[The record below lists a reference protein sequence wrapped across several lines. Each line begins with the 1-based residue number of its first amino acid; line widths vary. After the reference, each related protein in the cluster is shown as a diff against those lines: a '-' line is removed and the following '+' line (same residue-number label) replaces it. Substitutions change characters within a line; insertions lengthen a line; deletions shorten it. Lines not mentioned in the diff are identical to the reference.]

1 MSIEDPIVQN
11 REEVDQ
17 LMIVEIERKAT
28 EFQSFG
34 KISRLSR
41 DCVITEKIDG
51 TNGQI
56 LITEKKQIFV
66 GSRSRWLVENGMLV
80 GDHFGFGAWV
90 LAHKDELIEGLG
102 IGRHFGE
109 WWGYGIQRKYGLTEK
124 RFSLFNVS
132 IWNEQTK
139 PACCYVVPK
148 LYEGVFETE
157 SINVALERLR
167 KVGSVAAPGFLK
179 PEGIIIYHTA
189 AGMYFKKT
197 LENDESPKGKVDVN

>member
-1 MSIEDPIVQN
+1 MEG
-11 REEVDQ
+11 
-17 LMIVEIERKAT
+17 T
-28 EFQSFG
+28 EFVSFN
-34 KISRLSR
+34 KIPRLSR
-41 DCVITEKIDG
+41 LCTITEKIDG
-51 TNGQI
+51 TSGVI
-56 LITEKKQIFV
+56 YVTVEKQIFA
-66 GSRSRWLVENGMLV
+66 GSRSRWLVENGVLI
-80 GDHFGFGAWV
+80 GDNFGFGAWV

-109 WWGYGIQRKYGLTEK
+109 WWGAGIQRKYGLTEK

-148 LYEGVFETE
+148 LYDGGFETE
-157 SINVALERLR
+157 SINSTLERLR